1 MAWRR
6 LSGKPLSEPMRVIL
20 LTHICVLRPK
30 WVKAVRAATQLQSY
44 KCTNSCHGT
53 DVVNSLADWDPATD
67 VQRNTFYLLDEAGRR
82 ICNWIT
88 RKWTLWTLTLLTY
101 CDPITLI
108 CVSKLAIID
117 SGNGLSPRRRQ
128 AINWTNSGI
137 SLIGSLGTNFS
148 KILIGHQRLNPKMI
162 IHKKL
167 LSFKHFTFIAAR
179 NWRL

>member
-6 LSGKPLSEPMRVIL
+6 PGGKPLSEPMRVIL
-20 LTHICVLRPK
+20 TTHICVLRPK
-30 WVKAVRAATQLQSY
+30 WVKAVRAANQQQSY

-53 DVVNSLADWDPATD
+53 DVVNSLADWYPATD
-67 VQRNTFYLLDEAGRR
+67 VQRNPFYFLDEAGCR
-82 ICNWIT
+82 ICNWIMW
-88 RKWTLWTLTLLTY
+88 RWTLWTLALLTH
-101 CDPITLI
+101 CDRMTLI
-108 CVSKLAIID
+108 CVSKLAIIG

-162 IHKKL
+162 THKKL
-167 LSFKHFTFIAAR
+167 ISFKHFMFFAAR